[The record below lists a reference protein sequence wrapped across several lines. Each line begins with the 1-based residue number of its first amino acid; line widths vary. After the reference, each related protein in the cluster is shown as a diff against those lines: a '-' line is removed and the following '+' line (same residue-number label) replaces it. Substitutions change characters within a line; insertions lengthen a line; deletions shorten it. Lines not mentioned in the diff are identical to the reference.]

1 MKKIVNYLVL
11 LLLVVSSQHSFA
23 HDGEEHSDSKSK
35 THLAGATYFSAEAN
49 SDKYELLVKY
59 KPLKSGTPAIMQL
72 FVSDFNTNKPISKA
86 TINVTSDDENLKF
99 MVTPSGEGVY
109 TIKSE
114 FPSNKEYD
122 LNVSV
127 NSDLGPDLLAI
138 SGIAVGKE
146 LPKIDEV
153 AQKSNSIFDNTWFM
167 FAIGF
172 IVAILL
178 MFGMMKLKSKKVSA
192 TLLSFVI
199 LFSSLPLQVQKTYAH
214 DGEEHGNESSKKSVG
229 GFSNS
234 FIISKETQFLFDI
247 YTQKLGL
254 NDFSS
259 GTKLFGTVI
268 PSSAG
273 SAVVSSPQN
282 GSVSS
287 LKVIVG
293 QQVKQGQVLAVILQ
307 NIEASSQVNLLAE
320 KNRINAEYEAAK
332 NQYQRMKT
340 IQDIA
345 SKRDFSEAEARY
357 QQASENKRLFNSATG
372 RTIVLKAPISG
383 TVGNFAFTVGSSI
396 NTGETIFTIT
406 NLSKVYIEAQVFD
419 RDVAKLSTAGKYN
432 VVCTNDSH
440 KTGNVRLLSTAQN
453 INSSNQSQR
462 VLFEMENINQV
473 FKIGEFVN
481 IEVLASQAKKEIT
494 VPNSSISE
502 INGKP
507 IVFLKDS
514 AEQYSISYVSTGENN
529 GTETV
534 INKGVEEG
542 ERVVING
549 TYQLKMIFLN
559 Q

>member
-49 SDKYELLVKY
+49 SDKYEFLVKY

>member
-542 ERVVING
+542 EREVING